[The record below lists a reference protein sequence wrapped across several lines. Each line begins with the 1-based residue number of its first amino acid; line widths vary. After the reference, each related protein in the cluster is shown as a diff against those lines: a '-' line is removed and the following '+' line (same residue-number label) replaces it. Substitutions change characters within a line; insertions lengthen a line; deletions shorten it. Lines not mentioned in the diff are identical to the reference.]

1 MAIKGMALL
10 LAGAAVVLAGCA
22 SGVRNYAVE
31 GWRVRV
37 KEDRFGASRSCSITR
52 QSVSVSH
59 GEAVFQFGKGSDTS
73 SAVYR
78 IDNGAPVQAIM
89 PDADRL
95 TDNMSQLTNPSG
107 GRVKVPLDQ
116 LALARQVQIRPSGRA
131 KARSFD
137 VAGLGDAV
145 AFAAH
150 RDCLLN

>member
-1 MAIKGMALL
+1 MATKGMALL
-10 LAGAAVVLAGCA
+10 LAGAAAMLAGCA
-22 SGVRNYAVE
+22 SGARSYAVE
-31 GWRVRV
+31 GWRVRI
-37 KEDRFGASRSCSITR
+37 KEDRFSASRSCSITR
-52 QSVSVSH
+52 HSVSVSQ
-59 GEAVFQFGKGSDTS
+59 GWAVFQFGERSDTS

-116 LALARQVQIRPSGRA
+116 LTLARQVQIRPSGRDR
-131 KARSFD
+131 ARSFD

-145 AFAAH
+145 AFAA
-150 RDCLLN
+150 RRNCPVN